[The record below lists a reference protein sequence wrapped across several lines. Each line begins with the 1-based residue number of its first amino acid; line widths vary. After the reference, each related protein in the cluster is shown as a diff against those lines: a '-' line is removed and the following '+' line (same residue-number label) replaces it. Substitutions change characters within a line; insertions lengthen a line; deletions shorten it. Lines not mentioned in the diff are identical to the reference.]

1 MSHDCCVALP
11 RGAMDLF
18 AVCDCGFTSSYPL
31 FLTKMPGLVCI
42 LITRMTAFVACECLI
57 VITFLISLDPDQA
70 LQSAVP
76 DLEPHCVISKCVSNI
91 YTLSPYFLCN
101 PL

>member
-11 RGAMDLF
+11 RGVMGLS
-18 AVCDCGFTSSYPL
+18 AVCDCGFTLSYSL
-31 FLTKMPGLVCI
+31 FFDKMPGLVCI
-42 LITRMTAFVACECLI
+42 LITRMPAFVARECLI
-57 VITFLISLDPDQA
+57 AITLLSSLDPDQA

-76 DLEPHCVISKCVSNI
+76 EWEPHCVISKCVSNI
-91 YTLSPYFLCN
+91 YTLSPYFLCY